1 MTQRFDFD
9 VRPAADTAESIRLAR
24 ALVAHVAAGLP
35 LEPEVNLSATVAAAS
50 AANVFLAVVLQCGLT
65 EAEAEAAAEL
75 AIFNVRR
82 HGFFDPAG
90 GRPSVQQ

>member
-1 MTQRFDFD
+1 MSARFDFD
-9 VRPAADTAESIRLAR
+9 VRPAADPAETIRRAR
-24 ALVAHVAAGLP
+24 ALVSHVADGLKI
-35 LEPEVNLSATVAAAS
+35 EPEVNLSASVAAS
-50 AANVFLAVVLQCGLT
+50 SVANVFLAVVLHCGLT